1 MPTQLEVKE
10 YNTHDNYSIIS
21 ESQEMSKPL
30 TSWVLPKELK
40 KKKVIPSAQQS
51 QPYYNGW
58 DGDYRQVQQQQQHI
72 QQQPQQQ
79 QQHHHRHFSSS
90 PQTYYEKSYETN
102 EIVFGAVQE
111 QDGRREAVVIK
122 AVDYG
127 DPSYN
132 HYNIRPRLNYMGYSQ
147 AY

>member
-1 MPTQLEVKE
+1 MFSSKDVSYPRICVFNHQL
-10 YNTHDNYSIIS
+10 H
-21 ESQEMSKPL
+21 L
-30 TSWVLPKELK
+30 KELI
-40 KKKVIPSAQQS
+40 KKKVVPSAQQS

-90 PQTYYEKSYETN
+90 PQTYYEKSCETN

-111 QDGRREAVVIK
+111 QDVRREF
-122 AVDYG
+122 Y
-127 DPSYN
+127 
-132 HYNIRPRLNYMGYSQ
+132 
-147 AY
+147 